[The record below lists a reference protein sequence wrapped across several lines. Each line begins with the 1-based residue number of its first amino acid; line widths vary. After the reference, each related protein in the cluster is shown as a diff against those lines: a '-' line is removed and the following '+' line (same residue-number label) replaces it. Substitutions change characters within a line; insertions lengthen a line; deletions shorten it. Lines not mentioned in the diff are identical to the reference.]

1 MASRIT
7 SVVELCS
14 RQRFSREPANDFFP
28 MIKKLDDPELD
39 QLSKRSQVN
48 EVTKVRNAFSVIGQ
62 PRTQPADIAVDST
75 KS

>member
-1 MASRIT
+1 MLAAALLAGASER
-7 SVVELCS
+7 
-14 RQRFSREPANDFFP
+14 FFP
-28 MIKKLDDPELD
+28 TLIKKLDDPELD

-48 EVTKVRNAFSVIGQ
+48 EVTKVRNAFSVTGQ